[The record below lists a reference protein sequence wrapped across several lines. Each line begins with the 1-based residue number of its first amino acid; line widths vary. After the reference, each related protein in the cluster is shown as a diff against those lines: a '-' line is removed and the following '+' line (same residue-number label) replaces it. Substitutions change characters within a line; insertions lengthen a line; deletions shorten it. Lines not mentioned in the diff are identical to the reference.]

1 MLEDCSEK
9 VAKRLPGRR
18 QNPHHVL
25 NAFCL
30 SGVSLDEENPLL
42 NVGEQ
47 LQGARILSRPWGST
61 VVKIGLKGLM

>member
-1 MLEDCSEK
+1 MIEDCSEK
-9 VAKRLPGRR
+9 VAKRLPGGR
-18 QNPHHVL
+18 QNSHHVL

-30 SGVSLDEENPLL
+30 SDVSLDEENPLL

-47 LQGARILSRPWGST
+47 LQGLSRPWGST